1 MASSARTKARPR
13 AETTRTLP
21 QFGLADALGVVAFLT
36 LVGYLASFRDPINL
50 PRMAILWVGAAAL
63 LPFVV
68 RRWRRMPDHLSLAI
82 PAAAAVFLFA
92 WGLLS
97 ALLSGGPWG
106 VSVYGWWGRSDGLLT
121 LAGVVILLLAA
132 ATLDRRGVDRV
143 LLWLLAGLGA
153 VALIG
158 LGQWLGVISWGQG
171 VGVDATLGNPNI
183 AAGLCAVGAVLLG
196 YAALDA
202 RAATGLRI
210 ARGVV
215 AGLLVVVAVVNG
227 SAQGPATIAFGA
239 LLGLGFLGLGS
250 HGTRRKVLLAVTGA
264 GIVVAAITTA
274 LAIGGSGPLASVWTD
289 PNTQIRVAAWGAGV
303 DAMATHP
310 VFGTGPGGMER
321 YFFAYVPGDYV
332 ALVGPQVPV
341 NALHNI
347 ALQFGATLGIPGLVL
362 WLVVFVGAAVLLGLA
377 AWRHRISAPMA
388 AALGGALIAY
398 LVQGMVSIDMVALM
412 ALGWLVAGLCLAGS
426 RDPDI
431 TMAARPASPGDVI
444 TSVVLAMVA
453 ALVLLPQVQ
462 AIPPGGATLDA
473 TSATSI
479 LRNPLTP
486 CHIRVDIAGQAS
498 SQLPADVGPP
508 AVYDAWRLDPRCLTM
523 AHIAAQTAMAQGDL
537 ALAGEASAQAIA
549 QDPTFV
555 TSWTLRARYHALNG
569 EVDAAL
575 ADLARAREEQALYP
589 DPTAYEAEIAELE
602 QAIAAMG

>member
-1 MASSARTKARPR
+1 MASSARTRARSQADEGYR
-13 AETTRTLP
+13 P
-21 QFGLADALGVVAFLT
+21 QIGFADGLGVVVFLV
-36 LVGYLASFRDPINL
+36 LIGYFAAFRDPINL

-68 RRWRRMPDHLSLAI
+68 GRWRSMPDRRAVAI
-82 PAAAAVFLFA
+82 PAVAAAGLLA
-92 WGLLS
+92 WGALS
-97 ALLSGGPWG
+97 ALLAGGPWG
-106 VSVYGWWGRSDGLLT
+106 VGVYGWWGRSDGLLT
-121 LAGVVILLLAA
+121 LAGVVILLWGAS
-132 ATLDRRGVDRV
+132 TLDRRGIERL
-143 LLWLLAGLGA
+143 LLWLLVGLA
-153 VALIG
+153 AIALIG

-196 YAALDA
+196 YSALDA
-202 RAATGLRI
+202 QAVTWLRI
-210 ARGVV
+210 ARGIV
-215 AGLLVVVAVVNG
+215 AGLLAVVAVVNG
-227 SAQGPATIAFGA
+227 SVQGPATIAFGC

-250 HGTRRKVLLAVTGA
+250 DGRRRKALLSASGA
-264 GIVVAAITTA
+264 GIALAGILAV
-274 LAIGGSGPLASVWTD
+274 LAIGGSGPLASIWAE

-303 DAMATHP
+303 DAMAGHP

-321 YFFAYVPGDYV
+321 YFFEYVPADYV

-347 ALQFGATLGIPGLVL
+347 GLQFGATLGIPGLVL
-362 WLVVFVGAAVLLGLA
+362 WLVIFIGAAVLLGVA
-377 AWRHRISAPMA
+377 AWRHRVDAPLA
-388 AALGGALIAY
+388 ATLGGGLAAY

-412 ALGWLVAGLCLAGS
+412 ALGWLLAGLCLAGS
-426 RDPDI
+426 RDPRVESP
-431 TMAARPASPGDVI
+431 AHARTPG
-444 TSVVLAMVA
+444 TSISSAVLAIA
-453 ALVLLPQVQ
+453 AILVLLPQVQ
-462 AIPPGGATLDA
+462 AIPPGGATLDS

-498 SQLPADVGPP
+498 TQLPADVGPP
-508 AVYDAWRLDPRCLTM
+508 AVFDAWRLDPRCLTM

-555 TSWTLRARYHALNG
+555 TSWTLRARYHALSG

-575 ADLARAREEQALYP
+575 ADLARARQEQGLYP
-589 DPTAYEAEIAELE
+589 DPAAYESEIAELE
-602 QAIAAMG
+602 QAIAGMR